1 MRFKAKIVQD
11 KLLVFAGLIGAIE
24 KIGEACIVHLTE
36 STLHLSVHESGSEG
50 VDVYAEL
57 QQDML
62 FHEYRI
68 ESRAGNEILFEANAS
83 LLLQALNSGRTAP
96 TCQIKLA
103 KRAGQPCLSV
113 ETRTLEIDV
122 VHDIPVKVMPA
133 NEASYY
139 RPPEVQMPQV
149 QLELPRQR
157 SLRTVID
164 RMKAIDKFLYVDADM
179 GGQLVFRVEK
189 ADATI
194 KTFYTNLTPRFEAM
208 DEERCRKN
216 RSSVKVDVKKLAAV
230 LSMYSLRFET
240 AICCM
245 IGGYSLVLH
254 VILAPNGIGNLTYY
268 VPVMDAGDDLSN
280 AGRGTLM
287 MAE

>member
-11 KLLVFAGLIGAIE
+11 KLLAFAGVIGAIE
-24 KIGEACIVHLTE
+24 KIGTACVVHLTE
-36 STLHLSVHESGSEG
+36 TRVHLSVQESGSEG

-57 QQDML
+57 IQDML

-68 ESRAGNEILFEANAS
+68 ESRAGNAILFEANAS
-83 LLLQALNSGRTAP
+83 LLLQALNSGKTSP

-103 KRAGQPCLSV
+103 KRAGQPCLSI
-113 ETRTLEIDV
+113 ETRALEIEV

-133 NEASYY
+133 NEAEYY
-139 RPPEVQMPQV
+139 LPPKVHSPQV

-157 SLRTVID
+157 SLRTVVD
-164 RMKAIDKFLYVDADM
+164 RMKAIDKFLFVDADM

-194 KTFYTNLTPRFEAM
+194 KTFYSNLTPRFEEM
-208 DEERCRKN
+208 DANTCRKN
-216 RSSVKVDVKKLAAV
+216 MSSVKVDVKKLAAV
-230 LSMYSLRFET
+230 MSMYALRFDT
-240 AICCM
+240 AICCI

-254 VILAPNGIGNLTYY
+254 VILSPINIGNLTYY
-268 VPVMDAGDDLSN
+268 VPVMDAGDDL
-280 AGRGTLM
+280 A
-287 MAE
+287 A